1 MRQNYLYST
10 IRSITN
16 EVERHAV
23 MGKTSYII
31 TGDTDPFSRNQMIV
45 FTNDEK
51 IYALKKMLPD
61 CDVSYEEKWVD
72 KIERG
77 RVVPNTKVLEAGI
90 TIDWS

>member
-1 MRQNYLYST
+1 MIET
-10 IRSITN
+10 IIN
-16 EVERHAV
+16 EVERYALT
-23 MGKTSYII
+23 GKTSY
-31 TGDTDPFSRNQMIV
+31 TVTDHNDPFSRNSIV
-45 FTNDEK
+45 CTNDEK